1 MMRAY
6 EFLFEYANV
15 DSPQFKAW
23 FGNSKVVDA
32 TGKPL
37 VCYHGTWKPFD
48 HIDPSLC
55 GDLGAHFT
63 SDPKVASMFTGISFL
78 DGSRDLR
85 NNNVSSRVIPVYLKI
100 ENPVRM
106 HDHGAWDAFDV
117 IDELH
122 SLKALTD
129 DEADEMRKLC
139 NQGMYSDSQL
149 VPLLQEKGIDGV
161 VYENTAEG
169 GGDSWIIFN
178 PDQARPVFSFRNPV
192 NESHHPSDNC
202 RDECFALEEYAQSIG
217 VDLHITPHPEEQT
230 LSLHGIYRETGQPG
244 AGADIMNRLCD
255 IGDKYGLE
263 IRLDAQD
270 GNPKLFDY
278 YYRWGFDLEQDVVD
292 DMAEYGDEFKGPWL
306 MYRMPQGEPLTEG
319 YSEPVL
325 FHGTDFISL
334 LQIVQMNQFGEN
346 DENKFDRNCFT
357 RSKAV
362 ALHFAKRRSSNFFDA
377 WEVSPD
383 MTDEDIAWLEENN
396 PIALAEYDAT
406 GGRGNGCVIV
416 INRQRLAHNYKIIP
430 YDEGQGNSRA
440 HDEYYKEHLKRLY
453 GDDWW
458 KSVENERKYES
469 EERVIRKIKD
479 ATRYIDAIFFRDP
492 REWSRFEAAVHERFG
507 TKYNGALG
515 FIESKTVPRF

>member
-23 FGNSKVVDA
+23 FGNSKVVDSN
-32 TGKPL
+32 GKPL
-37 VCYHGTWKPFD
+37 VCYHGTWKAFD
-48 HIDPSLC
+48 HIDPTLC

-78 DGSRDLR
+78 DGSRDIK
-85 NNNVSSRVIPVYLKI
+85 NNDISSRVIPVYLKI
-100 ENPVRM
+100 ENPIRM

-122 SLKALTD
+122 SLNALTD
-129 DEADEMRKLC
+129 EEADEMRKLC

-169 GGDSWIIFN
+169 GGDSWIIFS
-178 PDQARPVFSFRNPV
+178 PSQARPVFSFRKPMSENHQPA
-192 NESHHPSDNC
+192 EQC

-230 LSLHGIYRETGQPG
+230 LSLHGLYRETGQPG

-255 IGDKYGLE
+255 LADKYGLE
-263 IRLDAQD
+263 IRLDAQE

-306 MYRMPQGEPLTEG
+306 MYRMPQGTLTEAVRPA
-319 YSEPVL
+319 YL
-325 FHGTDFISL
+325 YHGTSIANLIQMVHENRFCSGAETYGIDTASIS
-334 LQIVQMNQFGEN
+334 
-346 DENKFDRNCFT
+346 FT
-357 RSKAV
+357 RDPAT
-362 ALHFAKRRSSNFFDA
+362 AKKF
-377 WEVSPD
+377 
-383 MTDEDIAWLEENN
+383 
-396 PIALAEYDAT
+396 AT
-406 GGRGNGCVIV
+406 GKSASVLEVWMNEYASRLTAEPTEEEMAKAIPLAWAEHYYYSSWRQNNGGAIIV
-416 INRQRLAHNYKIIP
+416 IDQEKLRQRYRLDPFCDSGERGRHGEKWEMEEVVRGRDIKPMRQYIVSIQLCGPFGQIANGVMAGDPKAMLEAHPEYREAVEFIRSLA
-430 YDEGQGNSRA
+430 R
-440 HDEYYKEHLKRLY
+440 
-453 GDDWW
+453 
-458 KSVENERKYES
+458 
-469 EERVIRKIKD
+469 
-479 ATRYIDAIFFRDP
+479 
-492 REWSRFEAAVHERFG
+492 
-507 TKYNGALG
+507 
-515 FIESKTVPRF
+515 